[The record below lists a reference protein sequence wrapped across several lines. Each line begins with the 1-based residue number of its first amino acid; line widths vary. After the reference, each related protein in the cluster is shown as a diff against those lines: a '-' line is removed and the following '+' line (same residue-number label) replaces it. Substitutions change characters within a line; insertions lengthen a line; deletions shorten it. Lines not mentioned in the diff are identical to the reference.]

1 MNPNRE
7 QIRSYAEQFLHR
19 LRAFWE
25 RTDRT
30 RLLVIAGLV
39 GMGLILC
46 SELMPQASEEA
57 EPLVQEQSSSEQYV
71 RSMEERLKE
80 ILSQIDGAGECSV
93 MVTLRESSRSVYA
106 SEDKSTTQTS
116 QGQQNTQNTSSS
128 EQKLVLV
135 ESRDG
140 QSSPVIEKI
149 VEPQIGGVIVVC
161 EGGGSAQV
169 QSQVIEAVTTV
180 LGIRSTQVCVSPKD
194 R

>member
-46 SELMPQASEEA
+46 SELMPKASEEA

-106 SEDKSTTQTS
+106 SEHKSTQQSSQTQDTS
-116 QGQQNTQNTSSS
+116 TS
-128 EQKLVLV
+128 EQNLVLV

-140 QSSPVIEKI
+140 QSSPVLEKTI
-149 VEPQIGGVIVVC
+149 EPQINGVIVVC
-161 EGGGSAQV
+161 EGADSAQV
-169 QSQVIEAVTTV
+169 RSQVIEAVTTV
-180 LGIRSTQVCVSPKD
+180 LGIRSTQVCVSP
-194 R
+194 RR